1 MYASGKRTS
10 FAPLAAA
17 SRATSSMRSMVA
29 SRSKTTGSTWAQATV
44 TGSFIRR
51 FSRNPSRSACEVV
64 LGSPQALLPK
74 GEDLNDLGV
83 ELRTALTQDLV
94 DRALPAQLPVIRPLA
109 RHRIEGVGEG
119 EDARA
124 KGDLVSLEAVRIAA
138 PVPALVV
145 RADHLQAFAVQQ
157 RDVAEQLG
165 ADHRMLLHEKQLR
178 GAQRSFLVEDRVRHP
193 DLADVVQQEAVL
205 EARIVE
211 QARFERLGQLERV
224 AMNAQRMPP
233 RRLVSHFERVR
244 QGGNRLAVG
253 VLQQPPLC
261 PLDLSEPAEVT
272 GVREQLVGTLRLCR
286 IQPL

>member
-1 MYASGKRTS
+1 M
-10 FAPLAAA
+10 
-17 SRATSSMRSMVA
+17 
-29 SRSKTTGSTWAQATV
+29 
-44 TGSFIRR
+44 
-51 FSRNPSRSACEVV
+51 
-64 LGSPQALLPK
+64 
-74 GEDLNDLGV
+74 
-83 ELRTALTQDLV
+83 
-94 DRALPAQLPVIRPLA
+94 
-109 RHRIEGVGEG
+109 
-119 EDARA
+119 
-124 KGDLVSLEAVRIAA
+124 
-138 PVPALVV
+138 V

-178 GAQRSFLVEDRVRHP
+178 RAERSFLVEDRVRHP

-261 PLDLSEPAEVT
+261 PLDLSEPAEVA